1 MRRLVAP
8 QVPAPSSAQT
18 GRRCA
23 WVCVKTAHF
32 ILAFLLLAGCID
44 QGIEKQLFEFD
55 QMDAAREYH
64 RDCLQRGKV
73 VHVEEELYGIEVTC
87 YNF

>member
-8 QVPAPSSAQT
+8 QVPAPSSAQI

-32 ILAFLLLAGCID
+32 ILALMLLSGCID
-44 QGIEKQLFEFD
+44 QGIERQLFELD

-64 RDCLQRGKV
+64 RDCLKRRKT
-73 VHVEEELYGIEVTC
+73 VHVEEEPYGIEITC
-87 YNF
+87 YKF